1 MKILD
6 AKFSLLLLHISEAYL
21 KYCQTS
27 RMEIFG
33 KYFFPKTPSQ
43 MLGRVLF
50 IFADITFFGYNYNF
64 LQKLVNG
71 DGTVINFNDHFHT
84 TKIVISP
91 FSC

>member
-1 MKILD
+1 
-6 AKFSLLLLHISEAYL
+6 
-21 KYCQTS
+21 
-27 RMEIFG
+27 
-33 KYFFPKTPSQ
+33 

-84 TKIVISP
+84 TKIVMSP